1 MDDTGRKPAESPLR
15 GITVLAF
22 EQAVAGPFAT
32 RQLADLGARVIK
44 IERPGVGDFAR
55 GYDRTVRGIAS
66 YVVWANRG
74 KESLTLDFKQPDG
87 RAIVEALLERAD
99 VVIQNLAP
107 GAMERLGW
115 GGDALLERF
124 PGMIVCNIS
133 GYGSAGPYRDRKAYD
148 LLIQAEAGVLSIT
161 GTPETPS
168 KVGFSVAD
176 ISGGMYAYSGILTAL
191 YTRERT
197 GRGTVLDVSL
207 FDALVEWM
215 GYPLYYT
222 MYGGEAMARAGAS
235 HPAIAPYGPYPAGD
249 GNLVLF
255 GVQNEREWARFC
267 AEVLGGALEPDDP
280 RFATNSERVANRAAL
295 DEQIVA
301 AFAALSAAEVVAR
314 LDAAGIANARAN
326 DVAAVA
332 DHPQLAAR
340 DRWREIGSPVG
351 PLRALLPPVDA
362 GNVEYA
368 LGDVPDLGQHTDA
381 ILGEIGYDEARIAEL
396 RRAGVV

>member
-1 MDDTGRKPAESPLR
+1 MAEGRGEAPLR
-15 GITVLAF
+15 GVTVLAF

-74 KESLTLDFKQPDG
+74 KESLTLDLKHPDG

-99 VVIQNLAP
+99 VVVQNLAP

-115 GGDALLERF
+115 GGAALLERF
-124 PGMIVCNIS
+124 PGMIACGIS

-148 LLIQAEAGVLSIT
+148 LLIQAEAGILSIT

-168 KVGFSVAD
+168 KVGISVAD
-176 ISGGMYAYSGILTAL
+176 IAGGMYAYSGILTAL

-197 GRGTVLDVSL
+197 GQGTVLDVSL

-222 MYGGEAMARAGAS
+222 MYGGSPMARAGAS
-235 HPAIAPYGPYPAGD
+235 HPAITPYGPYPAGD
-249 GNLVLF
+249 GTLVLF

-267 AEVLGGALEPDDP
+267 AEVLGGALTRRPALRDETRSASP
-280 RFATNSERVANRAAL
+280 RAAL

-301 AFAALSAAEVVAR
+301 AFAALSADEVVAR

-340 DRWREIGSPVG
+340 DRWRDIGSPVG

-362 GNVEYA
+362 GNVAYT

-381 ILGEIGYDEARIAEL
+381 ILREIGYDDARIGEL